1 MLRQTLPPGCV
12 CRHPVCCVQV
22 ARTMNKT
29 VIPADA
35 LNRFRHAAAQFAGS
49 VAPRA
54 SRLLILKDDIA
65 ALRQRGVSY
74 RAISELLRQSGI
86 SATASCVMRFC
97 RRVLKERRS
106 RKPFIAR
113 PVAQKSAPEATA
125 KIALPVTPSV
135 SKQVAPSAPAPTES
149 VPVKIRGP
157 HIAKVELLPPGEQYD

>member
-1 MLRQTLPPGCV
+1 MLRQTLPLGCF
-12 CRHPVCCVQV
+12 CSQPVCCVQV

-35 LNRFRHAAAQFAGS
+35 LNRFRHAASQFAGS

-86 SATASCVMRFC
+86 GATASCVMRFC

-106 RKPFIAR
+106 RKPFVARRIAR
-113 PVAQKSAPEATA
+113 KSVPEAPAKTA
-125 KIALPVTPSV
+125 LGVVNK
-135 SKQVAPSAPAPTES
+135 
-149 VPVKIRGP
+149 
-157 HIAKVELLPPGEQYD
+157 